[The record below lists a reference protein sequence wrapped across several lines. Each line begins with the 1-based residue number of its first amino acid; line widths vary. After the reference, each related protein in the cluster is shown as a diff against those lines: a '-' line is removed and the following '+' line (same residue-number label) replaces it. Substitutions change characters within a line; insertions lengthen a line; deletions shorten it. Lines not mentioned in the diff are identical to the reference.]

1 MCRELGN
8 RSAVGAL
15 LVALLGCGGE
25 GGPAVEPIPSCE
37 NRGDQYFAG
46 FSRTTDD
53 GKVTAELVSAEPAP
67 PANSYTNKWTLR
79 VSDAAG
85 GGNVLGALVVAGPF
99 MVDHGHGAPNVI
111 AMEVGDGIYLID
123 PLSLKMNGLW
133 DVTLKVTP
141 VAGEESRVVMSF
153 CVQPI

>member
-1 MCRELGN
+1 MSRLPASC
-8 RSAVGAL
+8 SVAGAL
-15 LVALLGCGGE
+15 IVTLLGCGAD
-25 GGPAVEPIPSCE
+25 GPAVEPVPSCE

-46 FSRTTDD
+46 FARTSDD
-53 GKVTAELVSAEPAP
+53 GKISVELVSAEPAP

-79 VSDAAG
+79 VIDAETRQSI
-85 GGNVLGALVVAGPF
+85 VGALVVAGPY

-111 AMEVGDGIYLID
+111 AGEVGDGVYMVD

-133 DVTLKVTP
+133 DITLKVTP
-141 VAGEESRVVMSF
+141 ADGAESRVVMSF